1 MSEVELD
8 TAERSETSETDAVV
22 LTTDEA
28 LPAATD
34 QGSGATTPPEESP
47 VTEAPSPA
55 SPIKKEGKRA
65 ISPRKLAANQA
76 NARHSTGPRTTE
88 GKAKS
93 GQNAIKHG
101 IFAKR
106 FLNGASADDVAEIE
120 TAIQEMRD
128 YYQPVGRLEEMLV
141 EKIVVESARYAR
153 ILGFEEQ
160 ELSRKHAFFGV
171 GLDRFGRYS
180 TSTNRAL
187 SRAIEDLAGVQAAR
201 RARESAAAVSRADVK
216 QSAEAA
222 DAVVDKSS

>member
-1 MSEVELD
+1 MSEVELE
-8 TAERSETSETDAVV
+8 TAEQSETSEADAAV
-22 LTTDEA
+22 LTTHEA

-34 QGSGATTPPEESP
+34 QGSRATPPPEESP
-47 VTEAPSPA
+47 VTEASSPD
-55 SPIKKEGKRA
+55 SPIKKAGKRA

-76 NARHSTGPRTTE
+76 NARHSTGPKTME

-93 GQNAIKHG
+93 AQNAIKHG

-106 FLNGASADDVAEIE
+106 FLHGASAEDVAEME

-128 YYQPVGRLEEMLV
+128 YYQPVGKLEEMLV

-187 SRAIEDLAGVQAAR
+187 SRAMEDLARVQAAR
-201 RARESAAAVSRADVK
+201 RAREVPR
-216 QSAEAA
+216 Q
-222 DAVVDKSS
+222 